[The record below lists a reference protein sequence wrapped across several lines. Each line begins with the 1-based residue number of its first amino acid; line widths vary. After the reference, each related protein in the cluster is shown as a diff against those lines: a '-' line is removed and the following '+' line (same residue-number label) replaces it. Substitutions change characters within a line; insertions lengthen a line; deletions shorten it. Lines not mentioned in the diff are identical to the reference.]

1 MLFFLNLKSKVID
14 LFCSLFHTVQNEKP
28 GKRKI
33 FSIGMGKSLW
43 GGRNLS
49 SPYSGLMSLL
59 TKVSGNESPL
69 LFPYVPP
76 GLETIA
82 SGWIVV

>member
-43 GGRNLS
+43 GGRNLP
-49 SPYSGLMSLL
+49 SPNSGLMSLF
-59 TKVSGNESPL
+59 TKVSGNESP